1 MTEEEAPQRRPHL
14 PKLPATPLD
23 RLRPGGLIIDELT
36 EQLDR
41 TRRILAD
48 SPEDTAEAAFSR
60 LREEEAERRIAAGMA
75 ERAPLAEPDRFPEAH
90 RLAIH
95 ALEVL
100 DREGSRDPKVW
111 RLGPLTGLAQV
122 AVEFVA
128 EYLVK
133 SFASDI
139 VGRLRNLYARREAQ
153 CESSTP
159 ERRTLAR
166 ARMEMERLA
175 PGFGGGGIG
184 APILIVGGLLVPAL
198 ASLSNYLGAIDFTNR
213 RIVLGGLFLLFIV
226 ALSLSSAVLRGA
238 AVAHRRSQ
246 LIMGQPLAALWET
259 LGNAG
264 TPPEDDSVL
273 FASIAVLVT
282 ALVWFVL
289 PAAAAIVYVML

>member
-1 MTEEEAPQRRPHL
+1 MTEQEAPQRRPHL
-14 PKLPATPLD
+14 PKLPATPLE
-23 RLRPGGLIIDELT
+23 RLRPRGLILDELT

-41 TRRILAD
+41 TRRLLAA
-48 SPEDTAEAAFSR
+48 SPEDAAEVALSR

-100 DREGSRDPKVW
+100 DREGSRDPKVP
-111 RLGPLTGLAQV
+111 RLGPLTGMAQV
-122 AVEFVA
+122 VVEFVA
-128 EYLVK
+128 QYLVK

-153 CESSTP
+153 CEPSTT
-159 ERRTLAR
+159 ERRTLSR
-166 ARMEMERLA
+166 ARLEIDRLA
-175 PGFGGGGIG
+175 PGFSGGGIG

-198 ASLSNYLGAIDFTNR
+198 ASLSNYVGAIDFTNR
-213 RIVLGGLFLLFIV
+213 RIVLVGLLLLFIV

-273 FASIAVLVT
+273 FASIAVLAT
-282 ALVWFVL
+282 AMVWFVL
-289 PAAAAIVYVML
+289 PAVAAIVYVVL

>member
-1 MTEEEAPQRRPHL
+1 MTEEQAPQRRSHL
-14 PKLPATPLD
+14 PKLPGASLE
-23 RLRPGGLIIDELT
+23 RLRPGGLILDELT

-41 TRRILAD
+41 TRRLLAD
-48 SPEDTAEAAFSR
+48 SPEGAAEAALSR
-60 LREEEAERRIAAGMA
+60 LHEEEAERRIAAGMA
-75 ERAPLAEPDRFPEAH
+75 ERAPLAEPERFPEAH

-95 ALEVL
+95 ALEIL

-111 RLGPLTGLAQV
+111 RLGPFTGLAQV
-122 AVEFVA
+122 VVEFVA

-139 VGRLRNLYARREAQ
+139 VGRLRSLYARREAQ
-153 CESSTP
+153 CVPATP
-159 ERRTLAR
+159 ERRMLAR
-166 ARMEMERLA
+166 SRMEMDRLA
-175 PGFGGGGIG
+175 PGFNGGGIG

-289 PAAAAIVYVML
+289 PAAAAIVYVVL

>member
-1 MTEEEAPQRRPHL
+1 MTEQEAPQRRPHL
-14 PKLPATPLD
+14 PKLPATPLE
-23 RLRPGGLIIDELT
+23 RLRPRGLILDELT

-41 TRRILAD
+41 TRRLLAA
-48 SPEDTAEAAFSR
+48 SPEDAAEVALSR

-100 DREGSRDPKVW
+100 DREGSRDPKVP
-111 RLGPLTGLAQV
+111 RLGPLTGMAQV
-122 AVEFVA
+122 VVEFVA
-128 EYLVK
+128 QYLVK

-153 CESSTP
+153 CEPSTT
-159 ERRTLAR
+159 ERRTLSR
-166 ARMEMERLA
+166 ARLEIDRLA
-175 PGFGGGGIG
+175 PGFSGGGIG

-198 ASLSNYLGAIDFTNR
+198 ASLSNYVGAIDFTNR
-213 RIVLGGLFLLFIV
+213 RIVLVGLLLLFIV

-282 ALVWFVL
+282 AMVWFVL
-289 PAAAAIVYVML
+289 PAVAAIVYVVL

>member
-1 MTEEEAPQRRPHL
+1 MTEQEAPQRRPHL
-14 PKLPATPLD
+14 AKLPATPLE
-23 RLRPGGLIIDELT
+23 RLRPRGLILDELT

-41 TRRILAD
+41 TRRLLAA
-48 SPEDTAEAAFSR
+48 SPEDAAEVALSR

-100 DREGSRDPKVW
+100 DREGSRDPKLP
-111 RLGPLTGLAQV
+111 RLGPLTGMAQV
-122 AVEFVA
+122 VVEFVA
-128 EYLVK
+128 QYLVK

-153 CESSTP
+153 CEPSTT
-159 ERRTLAR
+159 ERRTLSR
-166 ARMEMERLA
+166 ARLEIDRLA
-175 PGFGGGGIG
+175 PGFSGGGIG

-198 ASLSNYLGAIDFTNR
+198 ASLSNYVGAIDFTNR
-213 RIVLGGLFLLFIV
+213 RIVLVGLLLLFIV

-282 ALVWFVL
+282 AMVWFVL
-289 PAAAAIVYVML
+289 PAVAAIVYVVL